1 MTRLSHMGL
10 PIGAVTVFLLAGSF
24 MAQAEDKPQPPAA
37 SSPEMMTPVMGGG
50 MTPMMGGGM
59 MGMMGNGMPPMM
71 GGGMTPV
78 MGGGMM
84 GMYPDG
90 SIAFLKAEL
99 KITGEQEAVW
109 NAYASA
115 LKEAIQQHHKHM
127 SSLPMKAAPGTD
139 RRGWLQRLADSEAR
153 IDAHLQAV
161 KKIRPAAE
169 ALYAALGAEQKQ
181 KADMLMPAG
190 GAMGMGG
197 MGGMRWQ
204 VKTPE

>member
-1 MTRLSHMGL
+1 MTRLSRRAL
-10 PIGAVTVFLLAGSF
+10 SIVTVTGFLLAGSCL
-24 MAQAEDKPQPPAA
+24 AQAEEEHHPPAA
-37 SSPEMMTPVMGGG
+37 SSPEM
-50 MTPMMGGGM
+50 
-59 MGMMGNGMPPMM
+59 
-71 GGGMTPV
+71 MTPV

-115 LKEAIQQHHKHM
+115 LKEAIQQGHKHM

-161 KKIRPAAE
+161 KKIRPVAE

-197 MGGMRWQ
+197 MRWQ